1 MTTGNLQ
8 DREGPEWKNKP
19 KLDLP
24 GPLEKNDDFLKGEG
38 RRERSSLL
46 NCWVIYILVTIEQYY
61 TYQLYH
67 QTYLIL
73 LKSFR
78 AIYLSNA
85 TFILEL
91 DISIFT
97 SVTED
102 N

>member
-67 QTYLIL
+67 QTSIL
-73 LKSFR
+73 FFWKVLEPFTW
-78 AIYLSNA
+78 AMQPLSW
-85 TFILEL
+85 
-91 DISIFT
+91 S
-97 SVTED
+97 
-102 N
+102 